1 LGWDKKNTTPAMIAI
16 YKVPLLPI
24 NVKDIFMG
32 LKEAATRLHDN
43 GQVLNLSSSVTC
55 LILSSDGLYS
65 GTKAAV

>member
-1 LGWDKKNTTPAMIAI
+1 MIAI

-32 LKEAATRLHDN
+32 LKEAETRLHDK
-43 GQVLNLSSSVTC
+43 GQVINLSSSVTL
-55 LILSSDGLYS
+55 LILSIYGLYS